1 MADRDDIT
9 QGLLDRFVPRIGP
22 LEAVRR
28 HKLLTVLPPLV
39 FVALALVYSTE
50 RTPIYT
56 AEARQTI
63 GRIDVSAP
71 GALAGFQSATR
82 ALASSYSRAIVAP
95 EVVDP
100 VARATG
106 LAPGLVRKRLSS
118 TPIPE
123 SSVIAVTGTGPS
135 KGQAIAVAGQGARA
149 LEAYVAK
156 LNRSNPNG
164 DRLFKEFRRASLRQA
179 QLRGDLSELRAGLD
193 GRPAKGAAK
202 QRLSKLRQD
211 VAAADLSVAVA
222 RENYAVSR
230 RSESNVSIL
239 QTISIPQTAS
249 SDNSEKA
256 QLALFVALA
265 AGILLG
271 IALAS
276 LRANLAVRRAFAG
289 K

>member
-1 MADRDDIT
+1 MAERDDTT

-28 HKLLTVLPPLV
+28 HKLLAVMPTIV
-39 FVALALVYSTE
+39 FLALALLYTQQ

-71 GALAGFQSATR
+71 GALAGFSSATR

-95 EVVDP
+95 EVVEP
-100 VARATG
+100 VARRTG
-106 LAPGLVRKRLSS
+106 LSPALVRARLSA

-123 SSVIAVTGTGPS
+123 SAVIAVTGIGPT
-135 KGQAIAVAGQGARA
+135 KADAIAVAGQGARA
-149 LEAYVAK
+149 LESYVAR

-164 DRLFKEFRRASLRQA
+164 DRLFKEFRRASLRQSRLKDRLA
-179 QLRGDLSELRAGLD
+179 ELQRRPDGSLSAADREQLSQVREE
-193 GRPAKGAAK
+193 
-202 QRLSKLRQD
+202 
-211 VAAADLSVAVA
+211 VAAADLSVLVA
-222 RENYAVSR
+222 KENYAISR

-239 QTISIPQTAS
+239 QTISVPQTAS
-249 SDNSEKA
+249 SDKGERA
-256 QLALFVALA
+256 QLALFVALI
-265 AGILLG
+265 AGILVG

-276 LRANLAVRRAFAG
+276 LRANLAVRHAFAAQ
-289 K
+289 